1 MENLI
6 RYLLVALAV
15 YNFIVFI
22 VYGVDKGKAK
32 KGAWRIPERV
42 LLLLAVLGGSI
53 GALLGMIIFHHKTKK
68 PKFYIGVPAILII
81 EVTIVII
88 LKVRGVI

>member
-53 GALLGMIIFHHKTKK
+53 GALLGMIIFHHKKRLSSS
-68 PKFYIGVPAILII
+68 AL
-81 EVTIVII
+81 
-88 LKVRGVI
+88 LLQMA